1 MILPFFSN
9 LVSPLVSITP
19 AAVAMPDKA
28 SPIIPGKDTIVI
40 EDLPPIQEETQP
52 EVKIA
57 PVPPRKPEMQGPPLP
72 QVYGPPAPVDY
83 GPHLPEP
90 VTAEPVVAEQ
100 VTPFVSAF
108 DPRAWAQPTADFF
121 EAYTAGTAGSNF
133 LKNYREIQGSRADQE
148 YKRMIANAQLLNAL
162 KQTNGL
168 GTVGKEFRDL
178 AAVFGEGR
186 AREMLARSYEK
197 GRGGVNI
204 NLGEKSMET
213 RTKVIDEQFGKQ
225 LFEATSVNPG
235 NSDIGVYRDLTKKA
249 LLSGQLDYTGRLGAE
264 AVYNFFTKA
273 GLLSAE
279 TEQALQALNTYS
291 AFERAANLRKIV
303 GGGQVSNIEQQLA
316 TVALPGLDKTK
327 DQLLMMI
334 TASEGLDRVT
344 DMVYSYMM
352 SEYQKGTP
360 TDQIRSAGKK
370 LYEREIRD
378 LYNSLGLGR
387 AQEGN
392 KMPKRVAKLNKY
404 GKKVILE
411 EGPDGNYYPVR

>member
-28 SPIIPGKDTIVI
+28 SPIIPGKDTVVI

-57 PVPPRKPEMQGPPLP
+57 PVPPRKPEMQGPPIP

-148 YKRMIANAQLLNAL
+148 YKRMTANAQLLNAL

-178 AAVFGEGR
+178 AAVFGEDR
-186 AREMLARSYEK
+186 AREMLARSYER

-204 NLGEKSMET
+204 SLGDKSMENRT
-213 RTKVIDEQFGKQ
+213 RLTDEK
-225 LFEATSVNPG
+225 LG
-235 NSDIGVYRDLTKKA
+235 NMIFDAAPDNISGSSIGLYRNIVRDA
-249 LLSGQLDYTGRLGAE
+249 LLNGTLNFTGRFGAE
-264 AVYNFFTKA
+264 PAYKFLQSIGA
-273 GLLSAE
+273 LSPE
-279 TEQALQALNTYS
+279 TEQALQALNSYS

-303 GGGQVSNIEQQLA
+303 GGGQVSNIEQA
-316 TVALPGLDKTK
+316 IAAVALPGLDKTK

-334 TASEGLDRVT
+334 RASEGLEAVT
-344 DMVYSYMM
+344 DKVYRYML
-352 SEYQKGTP
+352 SEYNKMTP
-360 TDQIRSAGKK
+360 GDQLINGAKE
-370 LYEREIRD
+370 LYAKEMKA
-378 LYNSLGLGR
+378 LYDQLGLGSDEKSQTGGKVFEKLVHGR
-387 AQEGN
+387 
-392 KMPKRVAKLNKY
+392 RVKY
-404 GKKVILE
+404 E
-411 EGPDGNYYPVR
+411 EGDDGRFYTVQ